1 MLPVEKTAVI
11 YFALGRTRRYK
22 VWESTEGFFSKP
34 CSRPSQSTKSVKKPG
49 SILKSAQESQPVI
62 DCARLRMWIRQ
73 QQRKQWRVLQRLS
86 GDSTE
91 MKQRLL
97 RLLIVSLRETGSSFI
112 SLFGFPLTSS
122 DCLLC
127 VFQMMSCQT
136 AKQLVVLIMSCSS
149 DRSHKIIK
157 RRRNFFFC
165 QSLTR
170 NMPHSLL
177 WIHLNLN
184 IYKHFHC
191 SATIKCPLMTSAIW

>member
-11 YFALGRTRRYK
+11 YFTLGRTQRYK
-22 VWESTEGFFSKP
+22 VWESTEGFVSKP

-73 QQRKQWRVLQRLS
+73 QQRKRWKVLQRLS

-112 SLFGFPLTSS
+112 SLFGFPFDFLW
-122 DCLLC
+122 L
-127 VFQMMSCQT
+127 F
-136 AKQLVVLIMSCSS
+136 VVCFPNDVLPNSKTTRGTCNELQR
-149 DRSHKIIK
+149 RS
-157 RRRNFFFC
+157 F
-165 QSLTR
+165 T
-170 NMPHSLL
+170 
-177 WIHLNLN
+177 
-184 IYKHFHC
+184 
-191 SATIKCPLMTSAIW
+191 